1 MKKISAALIAAVL
14 LVPLY
19 AGTQSAVAEPG
30 DPGVDNGQRYR
41 PDQPNRP
48 GGYEAEIVTTPEQGA
63 IESARTRTWARQGT
77 PLTRADVQAW
87 VDGVTPHMSDAAAR
101 AAALPYP
108 TPGLARKVSG
118 SQERIGARASTGI
131 VWRGPHCQS
140 KWYDG
145 EDVYGRACSTYYK
158 EGASD
163 RVVTFSTENIASGH
177 GENADSPGSGDC
189 SLNCDYLKSIG
200 SAGVSPTG
208 RGIEIYSWAPRA
220 EETIKDSC
228 RNVTTSSTF
237 GSTTVS
243 KTDTVCPDKLS
254 PYKVTSVSSGSR
266 WIGSA
271 KGWRG
276 AHSVNVGQW
285 DKTVGEWS
293 SWNSMYISWD

>member
-1 MKKISAALIAAVL
+1 MGQAGHPVDSRRRTGLGGRRHTPHERCCCAGSRS
-14 LVPLY
+14 PLPHPG
-19 AGTQSAVAEPG
+19 AGPE
-30 DPGVDNGQRYR
+30 GQR
-41 PDQPNRP
+41 QP
-48 GGYEAEIVTTPEQGA
+48 GA
-63 IESARTRTWARQGT
+63 
-77 PLTRADVQAW
+77 
-87 VDGVTPHMSDAAAR
+87 H
-101 AAALPYP
+101 
-108 TPGLARKVSG
+108 
-118 SQERIGARASTGI
+118 GARAGTGI

-243 KTDTVCPDKLS
+243 KTDTVCPD
-254 PYKVTSVSSGSR
+254 
-266 WIGSA
+266 
-271 KGWRG
+271 
-276 AHSVNVGQW
+276 
-285 DKTVGEWS
+285 
-293 SWNSMYISWD
+293 